1 MQRSYGT
8 VRYIIVRYS
17 TVQYSTVLPP
27 ERAPKV
33 LAPSLFFLHSYSIII
48 ALANGL
54 GNKFEFEISFYQLFY
69 TCYIHNIHVYTSQ
82 CRAPQGPTYLKNHS
96 LVPVSLSL
104 IHYITNSI
112 TICTIQNINT
122 SLNFFSITFS
132 ETKEV

>member
-1 MQRSYGT
+1 MTRLYWQQEWPMLSYSIYVVCSLYVT
-8 VRYIIVRYS
+8 FL
-17 TVQYSTVLPP
+17 LPP

-54 GNKFEFEISFYQLFY
+54 GNKFEFEISFHQLFY

-82 CRAPQGPTYLKNHS
+82 CMAPQGPTYLKNHS

-104 IHYITNSI
+104 IHHHNQTDTLCIHYNLYNTEHQYIT
-112 TICTIQNINT
+112 
-122 SLNFFSITFS
+122 
-132 ETKEV
+132 